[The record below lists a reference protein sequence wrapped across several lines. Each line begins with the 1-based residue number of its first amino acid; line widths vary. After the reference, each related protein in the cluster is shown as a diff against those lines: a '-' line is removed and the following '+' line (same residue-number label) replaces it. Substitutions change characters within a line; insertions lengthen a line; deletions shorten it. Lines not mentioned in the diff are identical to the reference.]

1 MRQPALGVAI
11 PRHVVAQKIDTKW
24 FFTQL
29 CHVLFFELEFKV
41 DLSLERVLWMARL
54 FGQKKVG
61 RASGDSTCRRYV
73 VVDREGMPTSAGLVT
88 EKGDDNRGCFVSIC
102 PCEAG
107 HSISERKLKEGWAV
121 SVFFIESCR

>member
-54 FGQKKVG
+54 F
-61 RASGDSTCRRYV
+61 C
-73 VVDREGMPTSAGLVT
+73 
-88 EKGDDNRGCFVSIC
+88 
-102 PCEAG
+102 
-107 HSISERKLKEGWAV
+107 
-121 SVFFIESCR
+121 